1 MEIALRSCRSL
12 RRLTGTQTKETI
24 LKTSSCKA
32 KGRKLQQ
39 YVAEQISNILDIPW
53 GKDELIRSRG
63 MGQSGVDVPVLG
75 KAKEK
80 FPWSVECKNTEKLN
94 LWDAIRQ
101 ARDNQQDGTDWL
113 LVVKKNQRSCHCD
126 RQYGVF

>member
-1 MEIALRSCRSL
+1 M
-12 RRLTGTQTKETI
+12 
-24 LKTSSCKA
+24 KTSSCKA

-39 YVAEQISNILDIPW
+39 YIAEQISNILDIPW
-53 GKDELIRSRG
+53 GKDELIRSRE
-63 MGQSGVDVPVLG
+63 MAQSGVDVVLLG
-75 KAKEK
+75 RAREK

-113 LVVKKNQRSCHCD
+113 LVVKKNHEGPVVVIDSMIFFKLYYRYL
-126 RQYGVF
+126 RALAK

>member
-1 MEIALRSCRSL
+1 M
-12 RRLTGTQTKETI
+12 
-24 LKTSSCKA
+24 KTSSCKA

-53 GKDELIRSRG
+53 GKDELIRSRE
-63 MGQSGVDVPVLG
+63 MAQSGVDVVLLG
-75 KAKEK
+75 RAKEK
-80 FPWSVECKNTEKLN
+80 FPWSIECKNTEKLN

-113 LVVKKNQRSCHCD
+113 LVVKKNHEGPVVCIDSM
-126 RQYGVF
+126 VFFKLWYRYLRALAK

>member
-1 MEIALRSCRSL
+1 M
-12 RRLTGTQTKETI
+12 
-24 LKTSSCKA
+24 KTSSCKA

-53 GKDELIRSRG
+53 GADELIRSRE
-63 MGQSGVDVPVLG
+63 MAQSGVDVVLLD
-75 KAKEK
+75 KAKTQ

-94 LWDAIRQ
+94 LWDAIKQ

-113 LVVKKNQRSCHCD
+113 LCVKKNHESPVVVIDSMIFFKLWR
-126 RQYGVF
+126 RYLLALGKR

>member
-1 MEIALRSCRSL
+1 M
-12 RRLTGTQTKETI
+12 
-24 LKTSSCKA
+24 KTSSCKA

-39 YVAEQISNILDIPW
+39 YIAEQISNILDIPW
-53 GKDELIRSRG
+53 GSDELIRSRG

-75 KAKEK
+75 EAKEK

-94 LWDAIRQ
+94 LWDAIKQ

-113 LVVKKNQRSCHCD
+113 LCVKKNHESPVVVIDSMIFFKLWYRYLRALNKD
-126 RQYGVF
+126 RT